1 MICLVFSSEG
11 KTQTEKNKWFDYY
24 YMNDLIVLVGI
35 VIDKQINNIM
45 LKQYFKN
52 MDGNRIESNQLKYSR
67 ILMEDLQFDKQDE
80 KMQRT
85 MQAPLNINSA

>member
-35 VIDKQINNIM
+35 VIDK
-45 LKQYFKN
+45 
-52 MDGNRIESNQLKYSR
+52 
-67 ILMEDLQFDKQDE
+67 
-80 KMQRT
+80 
-85 MQAPLNINSA
+85 